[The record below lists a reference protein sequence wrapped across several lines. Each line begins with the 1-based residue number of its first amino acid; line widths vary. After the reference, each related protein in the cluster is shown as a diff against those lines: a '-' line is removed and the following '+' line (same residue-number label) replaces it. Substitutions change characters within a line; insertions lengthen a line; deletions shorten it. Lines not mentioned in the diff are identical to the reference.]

1 MHQQEVKKHEKAAER
16 EKEDAERREKNL
28 EEARAIVMQQ
38 DASLPQS
45 KKV

>member
-1 MHQQEVKKHEKAAER
+1 MHQQEVKKLEKAVER